1 MRVKPDYQELL
12 REIEALAAKQDVAEL
27 VNLIAAAYGALA
39 SDTQREHSHIR
50 LLHEANGLPLKCE
63 SLH

>member
-12 REIEALAAKQDVAEL
+12 REIEALVEEQDVAEL
-27 VNLIAAAYGALA
+27 ANLVAAAYDALA
-39 SDTQREHSHIR
+39 SDTQRERSHIR